1 MELLSPPHQKV
12 WKACVNWIHTRKMW
26 PANLIVKTILFS
38 IRWQRRGLKFL
49 IREPLEL
56 YFDGILNMY
65 NAGNLKKSMSLCSL
79 DRYLFYECSHIYTC
93 TFYIYT
99 AHIHILRAES
109 FVYKCIVNILIVYV
123 ITRFFKR
130 VNSKKIGL
138 KIFFYLQTVYNL
150 GRYLLLITQLTCI
163 WFSP

>member
-1 MELLSPPHQKV
+1 MATWPFNSNGITLSYSPKGRKSV
-12 WKACVNWIHTRKMW
+12 RGLDTTRKMW

-79 DRYLFYECSHIYTC
+79 DRYRYLFYEYSHLYTC
-93 TFYIYT
+93 TFFIHIQP
-99 AHIHILRAES
+99 HIHIPILRAES
-109 FVYKCIVNILIVYV
+109 FAYKCIVN
-123 ITRFFKR
+123 T
-130 VNSKKIGL
+130 
-138 KIFFYLQTVYNL
+138 
-150 GRYLLLITQLTCI
+150 
-163 WFSP
+163 